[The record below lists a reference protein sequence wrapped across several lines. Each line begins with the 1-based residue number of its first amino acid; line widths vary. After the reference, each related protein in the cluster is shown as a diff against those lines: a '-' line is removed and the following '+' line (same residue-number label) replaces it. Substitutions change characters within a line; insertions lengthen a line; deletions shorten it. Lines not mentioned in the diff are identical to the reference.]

1 MQCECNTRAII
12 IRMLS
17 KLVKMFKEPEQG
29 TVKLSFIALD
39 ENDEPYEDVATMPY
53 HDEYIQK
60 DIEAKFKNFMYFRK
74 HRVVEITILE
84 VIKTL

>member
-1 MQCECNTRAII
+1 MFN
-12 IRMLS
+12 

-29 TVKLSFIALD
+29 TVKLSFIALN

-60 DIEAKFKNFMYFRK
+60 DIEAKFRKFMLLRK
-74 HRVVEITILE
+74 HLVVEITILE
-84 VIKTL
+84 VVRTS